1 MARVGGEDEGGGG
14 GGGGSER
21 TLRVGTWNVARAL
34 AFNAERGARSREDVI
49 EGLLEWMVEAGVTVL
64 GLQETGIGPRK
75 DGMEAVKGA
84 VRRWAKRAGIQAGIW
99 MACGD
104 TKRRSQ
110 GGARAGVA
118 LLMLGRWSA
127 CVQSVRRWK
136 SGRAVCV
143 DLQLGSGRSL
153 WVAAAYAP
161 TGHEAVHRAR
171 KAKFL
176 EQMGAELDDATER
189 RAGRKMVLIDANYH
203 EEEVDHERGHG
214 EWREGRE
221 WREEQGLADT
231 WRVRH
236 AGREGFTREHDG
248 HGSTR
253 MWSTEASM
261 IPKAA
266 WLQTN
271 QDGCPS
277 SLIHSPRALPDNSA
291 DPCRLCPHLFIV

>member
-1 MARVGGEDEGGGG
+1 MRRARPEDKDVVEQDRSEREERRGEDDAAIRKRREERRANEAEESRWKAEELWKGGRAERLWETARRGGAARDGAEDEGGGG
-14 GGGGSER
+14 GGAAER
-21 TLRVGTWNVARAL
+21 ALRVGTWNVARAL

-203 EEEVDHERGHG
+203 EEEEDHERGHG
-214 EWREGRE
+214 G
-221 WREEQGLADT
+221 G
-231 WRVRH
+231 
-236 AGREGFTREHDG
+236 GREGSGGKNKASQT
-248 HGSTR
+248 HG
-253 MWSTEASM
+253 A
-261 IPKAA
+261 
-266 WLQTN
+266 
-271 QDGCPS
+271 
-277 SLIHSPRALPDNSA
+277 
-291 DPCRLCPHLFIV
+291 